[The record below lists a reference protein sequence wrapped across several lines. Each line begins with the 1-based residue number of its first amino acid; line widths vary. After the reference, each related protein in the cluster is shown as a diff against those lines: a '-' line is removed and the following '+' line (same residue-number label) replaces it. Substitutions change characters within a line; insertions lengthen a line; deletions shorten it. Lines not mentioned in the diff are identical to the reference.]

1 MKFAREAWPFVLPFL
16 AAARRVLAGRNSPGC
31 GFDDCARPA
40 GASLLPRSEAEL
52 RRPPDVV
59 LAPAEGTVTAVEV
72 ITDSALG
79 DETWRRISIFLSV
92 FNVHTQKTPV
102 EGVVIGSIATPGKKL
117 PAYRKEAG
125 DVNENHL
132 TLLRRT
138 HGDLIAVRQ
147 IAGLVA
153 RRVVSRL
160 QAGQRVNQ
168 GEPLGL
174 IKFGSRVDVFVPMSY
189 DPLVEKGQRVI
200 SGETRSP
207 CRPIPPHRRPATFP
221 SGDRPPAPRVPDDL
235 ETSQKGGQTPA
246 CRGLPHSQPV
256 HDGEHAARLLRPAGR
271 VGGTVPGRGPD
282 DLRGRRSRH
291 PGRTDRPPDRYHEPL
306 RPGVRLTRRPGL
318 LRPRA
323 RPALLSLGP
332 GRTRPVGFAAPAVYL
347 LCSAARL
354 ARFNVSRRTSDPAYF
369 VGLPAPAAAGAIGS
383 ILFFVDTRGDSFVLQ
398 LAVLGAL
405 SWWACSRFP
414 RSATSA
420 SRNSTSGN
428 AGASAWWW

>member
-16 AAARRVLAGRNSPGC
+16 AAAGVFWLVGILLAAVSMTVLGLLVLLFFRDPTRNYDG
-31 GFDDCARPA
+31 
-40 GASLLPRSEAEL
+40 
-52 RRPPDVV
+52 PPEVV

-147 IAGLVA
+147 ITGLVA
-153 RRVVSRL
+153 RRIVSRL
-160 QAGQRVNQ
+160 QAGQRVAQ

-200 SGETRSP
+200 SGETPVAMPTDPST
-207 CRPIPPHRRPATFP
+207 PPPGDFP
-221 SGDRPPAPRVPDDL
+221 VRRPPA
-235 ETSQKGGQTPA
+235 
-246 CRGLPHSQPV
+246 
-256 HDGEHAARLLRPAGR
+256 
-271 VGGTVPGRGPD
+271 
-282 DLRGRRSRH
+282 RS
-291 PGRTDRPPDRYHEPL
+291 
-306 RPGVRLTRRPGL
+306 
-318 LRPRA
+318 
-323 RPALLSLGP
+323 
-332 GRTRPVGFAAPAVYL
+332 
-347 LCSAARL
+347 
-354 ARFNVSRRTSDPAYF
+354 
-369 VGLPAPAAAGAIGS
+369 AGA
-383 ILFFVDTRGDSFVLQ
+383 R
-398 LAVLGAL
+398 
-405 SWWACSRFP
+405 
-414 RSATSA
+414 
-420 SRNSTSGN
+420 
-428 AGASAWWW
+428 

>member
-16 AAARRVLAGRNSPGC
+16 AAAGVFWLVGILPAAVSMTVLGLLVLLFFRDPARNYDG
-31 GFDDCARPA
+31 
-40 GASLLPRSEAEL
+40 
-52 RRPPDVV
+52 PPDVV

-138 HGDLIAVRQ
+138 QGDLIAVRQ

-160 QAGQRVNQ
+160 QAGQRVIQ

-200 SGETRSP
+200 SGET
-207 CRPIPPHRRPATFP
+207 PIAMPTDPSTPPPGDFPVRRP
-221 SGDRPPAPRVPDDL
+221 S
-235 ETSQKGGQTPA
+235 
-246 CRGLPHSQPV
+246 
-256 HDGEHAARLLRPAGR
+256 ARSS
-271 VGGTVPGRGPD
+271 T
-282 DLRGRRSRH
+282 
-291 PGRTDRPPDRYHEPL
+291 
-306 RPGVRLTRRPGL
+306 
-318 LRPRA
+318 A
-323 RPALLSLGP
+323 R
-332 GRTRPVGFAAPAVYL
+332 
-347 LCSAARL
+347 
-354 ARFNVSRRTSDPAYF
+354 
-369 VGLPAPAAAGAIGS
+369 
-383 ILFFVDTRGDSFVLQ
+383 
-398 LAVLGAL
+398 
-405 SWWACSRFP
+405 
-414 RSATSA
+414 
-420 SRNSTSGN
+420 
-428 AGASAWWW
+428 

>member
-16 AAARRVLAGRNSPGC
+16 AAAGVFWLVGILLAVVSMTVLGLLVLLFFRDPTRNYDG
-31 GFDDCARPA
+31 
-40 GASLLPRSEAEL
+40 
-52 RRPPDVV
+52 PPDVV

-138 HGDLIAVRQ
+138 QGDLIAVRQ

-153 RRVVSRL
+153 RRIVSRL
-160 QAGQRVNQ
+160 QAGQRVIQ

-200 SGETRSP
+200 SGET
-207 CRPIPPHRRPATFP
+207 PIAMPTDPSTPPPGDFP
-221 SGDRPPAPRVPDDL
+221 VRRPPA
-235 ETSQKGGQTPA
+235 
-246 CRGLPHSQPV
+246 
-256 HDGEHAARLLRPAGR
+256 
-271 VGGTVPGRGPD
+271 
-282 DLRGRRSRH
+282 RS
-291 PGRTDRPPDRYHEPL
+291 
-306 RPGVRLTRRPGL
+306 
-318 LRPRA
+318 
-323 RPALLSLGP
+323 
-332 GRTRPVGFAAPAVYL
+332 
-347 LCSAARL
+347 SAAR
-354 ARFNVSRRTSDPAYF
+354 
-369 VGLPAPAAAGAIGS
+369 
-383 ILFFVDTRGDSFVLQ
+383 
-398 LAVLGAL
+398 
-405 SWWACSRFP
+405 
-414 RSATSA
+414 
-420 SRNSTSGN
+420 
-428 AGASAWWW
+428 

>member
-16 AAARRVLAGRNSPGC
+16 AAAGVFWLVGILPAAVSMTVLGLLVLLFFRDPTRNYDG
-31 GFDDCARPA
+31 
-40 GASLLPRSEAEL
+40 
-52 RRPPDVV
+52 PPDVV

-138 HGDLIAVRQ
+138 QGDLIAVRQ

-153 RRVVSRL
+153 RRIVSRL
-160 QAGQRVNQ
+160 QAGQRVVQ

-200 SGETRSP
+200 SGET
-207 CRPIPPHRRPATFP
+207 PIAMPTDPSTPPPGDFPVRRP
-221 SGDRPPAPRVPDDL
+221 S
-235 ETSQKGGQTPA
+235 
-246 CRGLPHSQPV
+246 
-256 HDGEHAARLLRPAGR
+256 AR
-271 VGGTVPGRGPD
+271 
-282 DLRGRRSRH
+282 S
-291 PGRTDRPPDRYHEPL
+291 
-306 RPGVRLTRRPGL
+306 
-318 LRPRA
+318 
-323 RPALLSLGP
+323 
-332 GRTRPVGFAAPAVYL
+332 
-347 LCSAARL
+347 SAAR
-354 ARFNVSRRTSDPAYF
+354 
-369 VGLPAPAAAGAIGS
+369 
-383 ILFFVDTRGDSFVLQ
+383 
-398 LAVLGAL
+398 
-405 SWWACSRFP
+405 
-414 RSATSA
+414 
-420 SRNSTSGN
+420 
-428 AGASAWWW
+428 

>member
-1 MKFAREAWPFVLPFL
+1 MRFTREAWPFVLPFL
-16 AAARRVLAGRNSPGC
+16 ALAGVFWLVGVLPAAVAMTALGLLVLLFFRDPTRNYDG
-31 GFDDCARPA
+31 
-40 GASLLPRSEAEL
+40 
-52 RRPPDVV
+52 PPDVV

-138 HGDLIAVRQ
+138 QGDLIAVRQ

-160 QAGQRVNQ
+160 QAGQRVIQ

-200 SGETRSP
+200 SGETPIAMPTDPSTP
-207 CRPIPPHRRPATFP
+207 PPGDFPVSRPSTRP
-221 SGDRPPAPRVPDDL
+221 SGA
-235 ETSQKGGQTPA
+235 Q
-246 CRGLPHSQPV
+246 
-256 HDGEHAARLLRPAGR
+256 
-271 VGGTVPGRGPD
+271 
-282 DLRGRRSRH
+282 
-291 PGRTDRPPDRYHEPL
+291 
-306 RPGVRLTRRPGL
+306 
-318 LRPRA
+318 
-323 RPALLSLGP
+323 
-332 GRTRPVGFAAPAVYL
+332 
-347 LCSAARL
+347 
-354 ARFNVSRRTSDPAYF
+354 
-369 VGLPAPAAAGAIGS
+369 
-383 ILFFVDTRGDSFVLQ
+383 
-398 LAVLGAL
+398 
-405 SWWACSRFP
+405 
-414 RSATSA
+414 
-420 SRNSTSGN
+420 
-428 AGASAWWW
+428 

>member
-1 MKFAREAWPFVLPFL
+1 MRFAREAWPFVLPFL
-16 AAARRVLAGRNSPGC
+16 AGAGVFWLVGVLPAAVAMTALGFLVLLFFRDPT
-31 GFDDCARPA
+31 
-40 GASLLPRSEAEL
+40 RSYDG
-52 RRPPDVV
+52 PPDVV

-138 HGDLIAVRQ
+138 QGDLIAVRQ

-160 QAGQRVNQ
+160 QAGQRVIQ

-200 SGETRSP
+200 SGET
-207 CRPIPPHRRPATFP
+207 PIAMPTDPSTPPPTDFPVRRPSTPP
-221 SGDRPPAPRVPDDL
+221 SGA
-235 ETSQKGGQTPA
+235 Q
-246 CRGLPHSQPV
+246 
-256 HDGEHAARLLRPAGR
+256 
-271 VGGTVPGRGPD
+271 
-282 DLRGRRSRH
+282 
-291 PGRTDRPPDRYHEPL
+291 
-306 RPGVRLTRRPGL
+306 
-318 LRPRA
+318 
-323 RPALLSLGP
+323 
-332 GRTRPVGFAAPAVYL
+332 
-347 LCSAARL
+347 
-354 ARFNVSRRTSDPAYF
+354 
-369 VGLPAPAAAGAIGS
+369 
-383 ILFFVDTRGDSFVLQ
+383 
-398 LAVLGAL
+398 
-405 SWWACSRFP
+405 
-414 RSATSA
+414 
-420 SRNSTSGN
+420 
-428 AGASAWWW
+428 

>member
-16 AAARRVLAGRNSPGC
+16 AAAGVFWLVGILPAAVSMTVLGLLVLLFFRDPKRNYDG
-31 GFDDCARPA
+31 
-40 GASLLPRSEAEL
+40 
-52 RRPPDVV
+52 PPDVV

-138 HGDLIAVRQ
+138 QGDLIAVRQ

-153 RRVVSRL
+153 RRIVSRL
-160 QAGQRVNQ
+160 QAGQRVVQ

-200 SGETRSP
+200 SGET
-207 CRPIPPHRRPATFP
+207 PIAMPTDPSTPPPGDFPVRRP
-221 SGDRPPAPRVPDDL
+221 S
-235 ETSQKGGQTPA
+235 
-246 CRGLPHSQPV
+246 
-256 HDGEHAARLLRPAGR
+256 AR
-271 VGGTVPGRGPD
+271 T
-282 DLRGRRSRH
+282 
-291 PGRTDRPPDRYHEPL
+291 
-306 RPGVRLTRRPGL
+306 
-318 LRPRA
+318 
-323 RPALLSLGP
+323 
-332 GRTRPVGFAAPAVYL
+332 
-347 LCSAARL
+347 SAAR
-354 ARFNVSRRTSDPAYF
+354 
-369 VGLPAPAAAGAIGS
+369 
-383 ILFFVDTRGDSFVLQ
+383 
-398 LAVLGAL
+398 
-405 SWWACSRFP
+405 
-414 RSATSA
+414 
-420 SRNSTSGN
+420 
-428 AGASAWWW
+428 